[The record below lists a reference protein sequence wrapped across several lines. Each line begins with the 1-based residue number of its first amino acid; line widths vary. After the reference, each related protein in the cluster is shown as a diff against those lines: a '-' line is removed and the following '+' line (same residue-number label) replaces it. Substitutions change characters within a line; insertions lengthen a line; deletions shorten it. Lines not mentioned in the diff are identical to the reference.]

1 VNDGTIQ
8 PAVLVLAD
16 GSAFT
21 IPRCGVRYEE
31 PEPQWPDEFADT
43 RYYVSPPLQPATLT
57 LTAYPTDHT
66 GPALRGPPGL
76 SPLPL
81 PARHAP
87 APSLTKGP
95 L

>member
-1 VNDGTIQ
+1 MNDGTIQ

-66 GPALRGPPGL
+66 VLLYVAPRGCRRSLYRRVMRLLR
-76 SPLPL
+76 
-81 PARHAP
+81 R
-87 APSLTKGP
+87 
-95 L
+95 